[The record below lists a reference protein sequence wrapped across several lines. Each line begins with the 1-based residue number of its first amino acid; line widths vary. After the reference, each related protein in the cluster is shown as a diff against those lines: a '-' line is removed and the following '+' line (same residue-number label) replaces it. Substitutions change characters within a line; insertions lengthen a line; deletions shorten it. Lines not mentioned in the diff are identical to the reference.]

1 VSIPRSSLAVLALV
15 LGACTLP
22 HARARP
28 DDGALA
34 ERGEEQDAI
43 DEREDSAVDDRDDVA
58 IIDDARD
65 DARDDGRDDVVMA
78 DVAMDDVPSM
88 DATDAADA
96 ADATESSDAS
106 DAASDA
112 ATDVVAEG
120 GEAGDAAR
128 DAGCGPRTADCGDGL
143 CRPILD
149 SIVTCVEAT
158 SDGLHVLT
166 IGGTPFC
173 AYCQQFGTGSRWTMV
188 LKASGAETASPTPQ
202 RFSYDSAL
210 WTNTETLLEHNVER
224 DQRETKS
231 RGFFAHPLRQVLVEM
246 STGATT
252 RSVVASLVA
261 GTAPPIASLRAL
273 FAGGN
278 NTYSP
283 AFRVDAWLGSVPD
296 ARIQDRCRRVGI
308 NVRGNDGDAARVRIG
323 AIGNN
328 DLIND
333 CDSHDSWV
341 GVGGARGDGD
351 DSLSFSAGNVARWN
365 GGDNRTI
372 RSHATVWIRE

>member
-1 VSIPRSSLAVLALV
+1 M

-22 HARARP
+22 HARPRP

-65 DARDDGRDDVVMA
+65 DGRDDVVMA

-96 ADATESSDAS
+96 ADASESSDAR
-106 DAASDA
+106 DAASEA
-112 ATDVVAEG
+112 SSDVVAEG

-173 AYCQQFGTGSRWTMV
+173 AYCQQFGMGSRWTMV
-188 LKASGAETASPTPQ
+188 LKANGTEAGGPTPQ
-202 RFSYDSAL
+202 RFSYESAL
-210 WTNTETLLEHNVER
+210 WTNAETYLEQNVER

-246 STGATT
+246 TTGGTT
-252 RSVVASLVA
+252 RSVVGSLVA
-261 GTAPPIASLRAL
+261 GTATPIPSLRAL
-273 FAGGN
+273 FMGGN
-278 NTYSP
+278 NAYGG
-283 AFRVDAWLGSVPD
+283 AFRVDDWLGSVPD
-296 ARIQDRCRRVGI
+296 ARLQDRCRRVGF

-323 AIGNN
+323 AIGNEN
-328 DLIND
+328 LIND
-333 CDSHDSWV
+333 CDTHDSWV
-341 GVGGARGDGD
+341 GVGARHANGEAG
-351 DSLSFSAGNVARWN
+351 LTFSAGSVARYNWP
-365 GGDNRTI
+365 DDRTI